1 MKKGRPAHKLSILA
15 SATDLEQITLTVLKE
30 TSSLGLRH
38 YPVNRTIAFRRFI
51 DTEFANGSVAVKVA
65 TYNGE
70 IVNFAPEYEDCRKIA
85 DKTGK
90 ALKIVMKEAIKK
102 AEEEIND

>member
-1 MKKGRPAHKLSILA
+1 M
-15 SATDLEQITLTVLKE
+15 EQITLTVLKE

-51 DTEFANGSVAVKVA
+51 DTEFPDGSVAVKIA
-65 TYNGE
+65 TYKE
-70 IVNFAPEYEDCRKIA
+70 TLVNIAPEYEDCRKIA

-90 ALKIVMKEAIKK
+90 ALKIVMQEAIKK
-102 AEEEIND
+102 AEEELND